1 MLFDTVRRRFRAT
14 AAARTGVHQ
23 DVIALHRH
31 HRRLLF
37 AGGSLLT
44 LVIVLGMLAAIALH
58 VDGYHAERKAAFRR
72 AATALNA
79 ALAQRD
85 DDLVRL
91 QNMAEYAWR
100 HPPEAWTSGFDSAD
114 TVAAFLRQDQR
125 HLANAGADSVP
136 QMVLGQGTSG
146 WASARLRHYLRFAT
160 GLSIILSVS
169 STDQQQAAA
178 QPAFFHDA
186 SGQLLVLNQGLTE
199 ARLDRS
205 LQVTNRPALFKQL
218 LAYGRLAPPTRSGH
232 TIAGLHPARE
242 DARVRRGVALH
253 PVTGQP
259 SLVSALSVLDGDKAV
274 GTFVAFEPLDRFADL
289 LKRSGDSHM
298 MVLAPNG
305 HVLLGNGHGQPPV
318 PLAALHATGLWT
330 PERAALTQHSTYGR
344 YYIADLVHDTDWSLV
359 DAYNWQ
365 DIVRDGGPTLIA
377 VVLLGMGLVAGVWVL
392 LLRLDRRVLAP
403 LMARAVH
410 VYQSEDVNRALIG
423 MSPVGLCLIDIER
436 NRPVLQ
442 NELVRNYAAGA
453 DTVGESLYQNL
464 VNGFALSRSNGVV
477 GEYQMAVPDPRGGAA
492 RHLLV
497 GAARATYQDRPVLLC
512 ALRDLTER
520 IQLEQRQERARIDAE
535 AASQAKT
542 MFVATIS
549 HELRTPLHGILGHL
563 ELLARSPLDHAQQE
577 RLSRV
582 TQSADTLLATI
593 SDVLELSS
601 IESGELGID
610 DAPFEPAQLLERVA
624 MLYAPLAL
632 ERSVDLDV
640 SLAECTGA
648 PFRGAQGRIEQ
659 VVRNLVSNAVKF
671 TLSGRI
677 LLRARMREHEGRTL
691 LCVEVADSGIGLSA
705 AQCVRLFEPYVQAD
719 ASIRT
724 RFGGSGLGL
733 WLCHQ
738 LVERMGGSISVN
750 STPGVGSVFRVE
762 VPVQRLAAPAAVY
775 PLQRMRVTLVSRSAN
790 WRAEL
795 VRRLEGWGAH
805 VTVRTGLDEDIGE
818 QRPVD
823 AVLVFERSSSGLD
836 LPSPPGSHA
845 AVVRVRTDGPLSAQ
859 RQPAGWCVS
868 CYASEAL
875 LQLLCSLPRT
885 AVIATE
891 ERT

>member
-1 MLFDTVRRRFRAT
+1 MFEALRRRLGAPV
-14 AAARTGVHQ
+14 AAGDSVHQ
-23 DVIALHRH
+23 DVVALHRH

-44 LVIVLGMLAAIALH
+44 LVIVLGMLAAVAVH
-58 VDGYHAERKAAFRR
+58 VDSYHAERKAAFRR
-72 AATALNA
+72 AATALNT

-85 DDLVRL
+85 VDLVRL

-114 TVAAFLRQDQR
+114 PVEAFLRNGQR
-125 HLANAGADSVP
+125 DLANAGADSVP
-136 QMVLGQGTSG
+136 QMVLGQGTSD
-146 WASARLRHYLRFAT
+146 WDASRLRHYLRFAT
-160 GLSIILSVS
+160 ALSIILSVS
-169 STDQQQAAA
+169 STDPQQAAA

-186 SGQLLVLNQGLTE
+186 SGRLLVLNQGLTE
-199 ARLDRS
+199 THLDRS
-205 LQVTNRPALFKQL
+205 LQVDSRDALFKQL
-218 LAYGRLAPPTRSGH
+218 LAYGRLAPPTHSGH
-232 TIAGLHPARE
+232 TIAGLHPTRE

-259 SLVSALSVLDGDKAV
+259 SMVSALSVLDGDRAV
-274 GTFVAFEPLDRFADL
+274 GTFVAFEPLARFADL
-289 LKRSGDSHM
+289 LKRRGDEHL

-305 HVLLGNGHGQPPV
+305 RVLLGAGHGPRPV
-318 PLAALHATGLWT
+318 PLAALHASGLWT
-330 PERAALTQHSTYGR
+330 PERAALTRHSQHGR
-344 YYIADLVHDTDWSLV
+344 YYIANLVHDTDWSLV
-359 DAYNWQ
+359 DMYRWQ
-365 DIVRDGGPTLIA
+365 DIVRDGGPTLAAIL
-377 VVLLGMGLVAGVWVL
+377 LLGMVLLAGVWVL

-442 NELVRNYAAGA
+442 NELVGHYAAGA
-453 DTVGESLYQNL
+453 DSVGESLYQNL
-464 VNGFALSRSNGVV
+464 VTGFASARATGV
-477 GEYQMAVPDPRGGAA
+477 GREYQMAVPDPRGGTA
-492 RHLLV
+492 RQLLV

-520 IQLEQRQERARIDAE
+520 IQLEERQERARIDAE
-535 AASQAKT
+535 TASQAKT

-563 ELLARSPLDHAQQE
+563 ELLARSSLDDAQQE

-582 TQSADTLLATI
+582 TQSADALLATI

-640 SLAECTGA
+640 SLAECTGM
-648 PFRGAQGRIEQ
+648 PYRGAQGRIEQ

-677 LLRARMREHEGRTL
+677 VLRAGMREHEGRTL
-691 LCVEVADSGIGLSA
+691 LCLDVADSGIGLSA
-705 AQCVRLFEPYVQAD
+705 AQCLRLFEPYVQAD

-738 LVERMGGSISVN
+738 LVERMGGSIAVD

-762 VPVQRLAAPAAVY
+762 VPVQRLAASAAAY
-775 PLQRMRVTLVSRSAN
+775 PLQGMRLVLVSRSAN

-795 VRRLEGWGAH
+795 VRRLERWGAQ
-805 VTVRTGLDEDIGE
+805 VSVCAALDEAPADG
-818 QRPVD
+818 PPPD
-823 AVLVFERSSSGLD
+823 AVLLFERSANALD
-836 LPSPPGSHA
+836 PPLASRPHA
-845 AVVRVRTDGPLSAQ
+845 PLVRVRTDGPLSAQ
-859 RQPAGWCVS
+859 QQPAGWCVS
-868 CYASEAL
+868 CYASDAL
-875 LQLLCSLPRT
+875 LQLLYSLPR
-885 AVIATE
+885 APAIVSRIPS
-891 ERT
+891 